1 MLLPTTHL
9 VHRQRSEL
17 VMAEPKHQL
26 DWHGALLDVV
36 IIASLTVLCAL
47 RIASLTIFLAVTG
60 PIVGARLAAARA
72 FRGGNG
78 GGALA
83 ILIGLFLLLRRPFA

>member
-1 MLLPTTHL
+1 MTEP
-9 VHRQRSEL
+9 QRHS
-17 VMAEPKHQL
+17 

-36 IIASLTVLCAL
+36 VIASLTVPCAL

-60 PIVGARLAAARA
+60 PIVGARLAATRA

-78 GGALA
+78 TGPSGGALA